1 MTRYTVKKV
10 DVHIQDVVFDEL
22 PVKAEPKSADAAE
35 NAAPTEERAA
45 QN

>member
-22 PVKAEPKSADAAE
+22 PVKAELKSADAAE